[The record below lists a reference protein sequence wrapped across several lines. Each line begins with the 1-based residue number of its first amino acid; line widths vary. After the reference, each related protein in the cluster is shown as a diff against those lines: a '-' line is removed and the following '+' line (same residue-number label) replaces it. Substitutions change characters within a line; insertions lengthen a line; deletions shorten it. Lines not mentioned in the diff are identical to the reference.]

1 MYFKYEE
8 GILQK
13 PIWESKSSIG
23 ERLAKFISIKATVE
37 KNVDV
42 GVWDDMWLKY
52 FYNLFN
58 CF

>member
-1 MYFKYEE
+1 MYLKYKE

-13 PIWESKSSIG
+13 TIWENKSSLG
-23 ERLAKFISIKATVE
+23 ERLVKFISIRSTIE
-37 KNVDV
+37 KNVDI
-42 GVWDDMWLKY
+42 GVWDGMWLKY